1 MTTTVTISRFLSL
14 FETNTTVTAT
24 ATVAVNLHPFR
35 SIQFHTKPISS
46 RTLRLRHC
54 TLSSSNSAITDE
66 TTFGESETSGDCEQ
80 KHPWGEWV
88 NFVDRL
94 KSKGYINEEAGGSDM
109 VSLYND
115 MTILKEACLSF
126 GRDRFDLFKSLSM
139 QDIQTLV
146 EKGCPN
152 INRKTVNS
160 GKRLRS
166 YLQLDEGD
174 VCGICV
180 FKGSCDR
187 AYVILK
193 DSESDARTVDIVR
206 ILLSYALDPSVGSGN
221 KPSGAEL
228 VEASA
233 KKLLLELTTL
243 SDTRVDPGLQKPA
256 AIVARKA
263 RSVELT
269 ERESELQKPVGNV
282 VRKAQFVKI
291 TQRDSP
297 RDVEMRRGD
306 WLCPKCNFLNFS
318 RNKKCRECNEDGP
331 QNAGGNNIEMKKG
344 DWNCPQCNF
353 MNFWRN
359 IRCLKCKTEGPKRVG
374 TNDVEMKKGDW
385 NCPPCQFMNFAS
397 NTKCFRYREKR
408 PKRQGEW
415 ECPSCDFFNYAGNV
429 VCRKCNC
436 ERPKDAEAKYQE
448 QIWRK
453 P

>member
-1 MTTTVTISRFLSL
+1 MATTITITRFLSL
-14 FETNTTVTAT
+14 FETNAIVTA
-24 ATVAVNLHPFR
+24 AVNRHPLRTF
-35 SIQFHTKPISS
+35 QFPTKSLSS
-46 RTLRLRHC
+46 RTLRLRHY
-54 TLSSSNSAITDE
+54 TSSSSSASAITDE
-66 TTFGESETSGDCEQ
+66 TTTTGESETSGDYEQ
-80 KHPWGEWV
+80 QHPWAEWV
-88 NFVDRL
+88 SFVDHL
-94 KSKGYINEEAGGSDM
+94 KSKGYINNEEEAGGSDM
-109 VSLYND
+109 VSVYKD

-166 YLQLDEGD
+166 HLQLDEGD

-206 ILLSYALDPSVGSGN
+206 ILLSYALNPFVGSDN
-221 KPSGAEL
+221 KPSGVEL

-233 KKLLLELTTL
+233 KKLLLELTEL
-243 SDTRVDPGLQKPA
+243 SDTKVDPELQNSA
-256 AIVARKA
+256 ATVARKA
-263 RSVELT
+263 QSAELT
-269 ERESELQKPVGNV
+269 ERDSELQKPVANA
-282 VRKAQFVKI
+282 VRKVPFVKI
-291 TQRDSP
+291 TERESP
-297 RDVEMRRGD
+297 RNVDMKRGD

-331 QNAGGNNIEMKKG
+331 QNAGGNNVEMKKG

-385 NCPPCQFMNFAS
+385 NCPQCQFMNFAS
-397 NTKCFRYREKR
+397 NTKCFRCREQR
-408 PKRQGEW
+408 PKRQGEC
-415 ECPSCDFFNYAGNV
+415 ECPS
-429 VCRKCNC
+429 
-436 ERPKDAEAKYQE
+436 
-448 QIWRK
+448 
-453 P
+453 